1 MNHIENA
8 RKLRTIIEQA
18 AQSLPD
24 ETALEA
30 VELYPKWGA
39 GIFYDAGLRVRH
51 EDILYTVLTAHM
63 TQADWTPDA
72 APSLFAKVLIPD
84 PGVIPV
90 WEQPDSTNAYNK
102 GDKVTHK
109 GKTWI
114 STVDSNVW
122 EPGVYGWTEV
132 AE

>member
-30 VELYPKWGA
+30 VELYPKWEA
-39 GIFYDAGLRVRH
+39 GVFYDAGLKVRY
-51 EDILYTVLTAHM
+51 EDVLYTVITAHM
-63 TQADWTPDA
+63 TQSDWTPNA

-84 PGVIPV
+84 PGVIPA
-90 WEQPDSTNAYNK
+90 WEQPDSTNAYSK
-102 GDKVTHK
+102 GDRVTHK

-114 STVDSNVW
+114 SAVDNNVW
-122 EPGVYGWTEV
+122 EPGVYGWYEI
-132 AE
+132 

>member
-8 RKLRTIIEQA
+8 RKLRYIIEQA

-24 ETALEA
+24 ETALDA
-30 VELYPKWGA
+30 VELYPKWEPGV
-39 GIFYDAGLRVRH
+39 FYDAGLKVRY
-51 EDILYTVLTAHM
+51 EDVLYTVITAHM

-72 APSLFAKVLIPD
+72 APSLYSKVLIPD
-84 PGVIPV
+84 PGVIPA
-90 WEQPDSTNAYNK
+90 WEQPDSTNAYSK

-114 STVDSNVW
+114 STVDNNVW
-122 EPGVYGWTEV
+122 EPGVYGWDEI
-132 AE
+132 

>member
-30 VELYPKWGA
+30 VELYPKWESGV
-39 GIFYDAGLRVRH
+39 FYDAGLRVRY
-51 EDILYTVLTAHM
+51 DNVLYTVITSHM
-63 TQADWTPDA
+63 TQSDWTPDA

-84 PGVIPV
+84 PGVIPA
-90 WEQPDSTNAYNK
+90 WEQPDSTNAYSK
-102 GDKVTHK
+102 GDKVTHN
-109 GKTWI
+109 GKTWV
-114 STVDSNVW
+114 SEVDNNVW
-122 EPGVYGWTEV
+122 EPGVYGWDEI
-132 AE
+132 

>member
-30 VELYPKWGA
+30 VELYPKWESGV
-39 GIFYDAGLRVRH
+39 FYDAGLKVRY
-51 EDILYTVLTAHM
+51 EDVLYTVLTAHM
-63 TQADWTPDA
+63 TQSDWTPDA

-84 PGVIPV
+84 PGVIPA
-90 WEQPDSTNAYNK
+90 WEQPDSTNAYSK
-102 GDKVTHK
+102 GDKVTHN
-109 GKTWI
+109 GKTWV
-114 STVDSNVW
+114 SEVDNNVW
-122 EPGVYGWTEV
+122 EPGVYGWDEI
-132 AE
+132 